1 MHESEKWKWSCS
13 VVSSSLRP
21 PGLQP
26 TRLLRPWDFQGKST
40 GVEALKIWPLSA
52 SLISFPDFL
61 LPVPYASIMSPCFQV
76 SLPLSTLF
84 HFPGEL
90 LHRAFSLTSQ
100 VELAVVIWHPHY
112 ICWPYLHV
120 SINSSI
126 CIYLFF
132 FLYNP
137 LHQEL
142 FVDRVQSYSL
152 HSSAL
157 SCTVP
162 CWKITNRH
170 LLH

>member
-1 MHESEKWKWSCS
+1 MHESEKWKGSRS
-13 VVSSSLRP
+13 AVSDSSRP

-26 TRLLRPWDFQGKST
+26 TRLLCPWDFQGKST

-52 SLISFPDFL
+52 SLISFSDFPQ
-61 LPVPYASIMSPCFQV
+61 PVPYASIMSPGFQV

-112 ICWPYLHV
+112 TGWPYLHV
-120 SINSSI
+120 SINSST

-142 FVDRVQSYSL
+142 FVDRGPVLFFAFQCFAL
-152 HSSAL
+152 HPAARL
-157 SCTVP
+157 PIDTYY
-162 CWKITNRH
+162 IN
-170 LLH
+170 